1 MEAMEAIM
9 TRTSVRK
16 FTSQK
21 ISGQDLE
28 TVLKAGMSGPSCAN
42 SRPWSFIVIRDKDTL
57 EKMA

>member
-42 SRPWSFIVIRDKDTL
+42 SR
-57 EKMA
+57 